1 MTVISTQKY
10 KEYTIEVIQDEEPFD
25 PRENDNLGTMVC
37 FHSRYT
43 LGDKDHGY
51 TRESLLEHLKN
62 ANPVHLPLYLLDHS
76 GITIST
82 GTYACDPQ
90 RWDTSMV
97 GFIFIDLEKARK
109 EMGWKVVTPRRRE
122 RLMDILRAEVE
133 EYDHYIR
140 GDAYGFKVTDKDGDV
155 IASVWGFLGD
165 PEKSGLLNEAR
176 AEVDGDLKKNGEQL
190 DMFPQ
195 AATA

>member
-10 KEYTIEVIQDEEPFD
+10 KGYKIEVIQDEEPFD

-62 ANPVHLPLYLLDHS
+62 TNPVHLPLYLLDHS

-90 RWDTSMV
+90 GWDTSCV
-97 GFIFIDLEKARK
+97 GVIFIDLEKARK

-122 RLMDILRAEVE
+122 RLMGILQAEVE
-133 EYDHYIR
+133 EYDHYLR

-165 PEKSGLLNEAR
+165 FEKSGLLNEAR
-176 AEVDGDLKKNGEQL
+176 AEVDGDLKSNGEQL
-190 DMFPQ
+190 DLFPQ